1 MQSLFWVFYQLA
13 AGLALLTAG
22 PFLLARRGS
31 HYLAALPGRLLGPS
45 PREDGDPGGEAMSG
59 LWVHAVS
66 VGEVGVA
73 ATLARALPAALPLVV
88 TTVTPTGQARARSAF
103 AGRAVVAYLPFELGF
118 AIRRFFARFAP
129 RALVL
134 VEGDLWPLVLREAR
148 RRGLPVIVVNGR
160 VSDRSFRRMRR
171 LRPLLGPLLAG
182 VDRFGMQTGE
192 DREKLLRLGVPAERV
207 TVTGNLKYESPEPER
222 KPGLEADLAKLAAGR
237 PLLLAGSTMAG
248 EEELVLDAFVE
259 LGGGARALL
268 LLAPRH
274 PERWDEVDRLLAAR
288 GLTRVRRSRLGESP
302 GLPAV
307 LLLDSLGEL
316 AGLYSQA
323 AAAFVG
329 GTLVPTGG
337 HNPLEPARFGVPT
350 AVGPAMHNFR
360 DMAERF
366 DAAGAWRRV
375 ADAAGLAD
383 AWSTWLADPAAGHAV
398 GERARQLVEDN
409 RGSLAATLALLRPV
423 LDEVGIGGTA

>member
-1 MQSLFWVFYQLA
+1 MESLFWVFYQLA

-22 PFLLARRGS
+22 PFLLARRGG
-31 HYLAALPGRLLGPS
+31 HYRSVLPGRLG
-45 PREDGDPGGEAMSG
+45 REGAAEAGGAGGVFSG
-59 LWVHAVS
+59 GGAGHA
-66 VGEVGVA
+66 A
-73 ATLARALPAALPLVV
+73 A
-88 TTVTPTGQARARSAF
+88 
-103 AGRAVVAYLPFELGF
+103 VAYLPFELGF
-118 AIRRFFARFAP
+118 AVRRFFARFAP

-148 RRGLPVIVVNGR
+148 RRRLPVVVVNGR

-171 LRPLLGPLLAG
+171 VKPLLGPLLSG
-182 VDRFGMQTGE
+182 VDRFGVQTAE
-192 DREKLLRLGVPAERV
+192 DREKLLQLGVPAERIA
-207 TVTGNLKYESPEPER
+207 VTGNLKYESPEPER
-222 KPGLEADLAKLAAGR
+222 RPALEEGITRLAAGR
-237 PLLLAGSTMAG
+237 PVLLAGSTMAG
-248 EEELVLDAFVE
+248 EEEQVLDAFAH

-274 PERWDEVDRLLAAR
+274 PERWDEVDRLLTAR
-288 GLTRVRRSRLGESP
+288 GLARVRRSHLEDGGE
-302 GLPAV
+302 PAV

-316 AGLYSQA
+316 AGLYALA

-366 DAAGAWRRV
+366 DQAGAWRRV
-375 ADAAGLAD
+375 RDAAGLAA
-383 AWSTWLADPAAGHAV
+383 AWSGWLADPAAAREV
-398 GERARQLVEDN
+398 GERARQLVEAN
-409 RGSLAATLALLRPV
+409 RGAAAATL
-423 LDEVGIGGTA
+423 